1 MRMTFAN
8 NATKRHA
15 GSEEIDAVGTN
26 IVFAQKPC
34 FAEGEMSVEIQKL
47 ACHVDVRRKST
58 SLAQKLK
65 PAYTTD
71 YGGNEV

>member
-1 MRMTFAN
+1 MTFAN

-65 PAYTTD
+65 PAYSCP
-71 YGGNEV
+71 